1 MVDHKK
7 VEQAIRLFTIGRKNF
22 VMIESSLIL
31 NNQYL
36 FILLYF

>member
-1 MVDHKK
+1 MDNNYT
-7 VEQAIRLFTIGRKNF
+7 EQAIRLFTIDRKNF